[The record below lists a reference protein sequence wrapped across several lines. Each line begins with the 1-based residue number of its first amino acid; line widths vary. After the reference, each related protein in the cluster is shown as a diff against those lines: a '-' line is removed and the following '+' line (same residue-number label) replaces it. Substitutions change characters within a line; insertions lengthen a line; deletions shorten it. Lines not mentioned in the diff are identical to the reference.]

1 MKKPILILTLAAAS
15 LLAGNLH
22 AQLLGP
28 EPETLAQRQA
38 RIIVESVERSKA
50 AILGELRHNFRL
62 LWDSPDPQAVL
73 DALGPRAGK
82 LFGINT
88 RLTQYVL
95 TELTLANDTAA
106 IAEVNALLARIPSHV
121 VNEDGTVT
129 ILPPEE
135 PESTPEE

>member
-1 MKKPILILTLAAAS
+1 MKNPILILTLAAT
-15 LLAGNLH
+15 LLAGNNLH

-28 EPETLAQRQA
+28 EPETPAQRQA

-73 DALGPRAGK
+73 DAMGHRAGL
-82 LFGINT
+82 LFGINS
-88 RLTQYVL
+88 RLTAYVL
-95 TELTLANDTAA
+95 NELTLAGDTQSV
-106 IAEVNALLARIPSHV
+106 AEVQALLSRIPPFTI
-121 VNEDGTVT
+121 NEDGTVT

>member
-1 MKKPILILTLAAAS
+1 MKNPTLILTLAAS
-15 LLAGNLH
+15 LLAGNLN

-28 EPETLAQRQA
+28 EPETPAQRQA

-82 LFGINT
+82 LFGINS
-88 RLTQYVL
+88 RLTQYIL

-106 IAEVNALLARIPSHV
+106 IAEVNALLARIPSHTI
-121 VNEDGTVT
+121 NEDGTVT
-129 ILPPEE
+129 LIEPEPEE
-135 PESTPEE
+135 